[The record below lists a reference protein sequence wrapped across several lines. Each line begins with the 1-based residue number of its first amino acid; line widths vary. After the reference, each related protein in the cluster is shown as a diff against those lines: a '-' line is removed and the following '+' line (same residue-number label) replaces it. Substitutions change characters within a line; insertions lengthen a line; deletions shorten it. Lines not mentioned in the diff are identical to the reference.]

1 MPDAADDNFQRGD
14 LSLLMRLVVR
24 LDDLA
29 DTAELMGDLDGAAR
43 YRDAASRRRLAAMQL
58 LDD

>member
-43 YRDAASRRRLAAMQL
+43 YRDAASSRRLAAMQL